1 MKMMFEAH
9 PPLINIK
16 HRETTEGLGPAK
28 SADPYNVVN
37 QWLESLLKK
46 MFTFSVDR
54 VSIMIAS
61 KGGYNL
67 WETKIKV
74 GTSL

>member
-28 SADPYNVVN
+28 SADPYNV
-37 QWLESLLKK
+37 SY
-46 MFTFSVDR
+46 
-54 VSIMIAS
+54 VSWAS
-61 KGGYNL
+61 F
-67 WETKIKV
+67 
-74 GTSL
+74 

>member
-16 HRETTEGLGPAK
+16 HGEPTEGLGPAK

-37 QWLESLLKK
+37 Q
-46 MFTFSVDR
+46 
-54 VSIMIAS
+54 
-61 KGGYNL
+61 
-67 WETKIKV
+67 
-74 GTSL
+74 